1 MFRRQAVVDTEDS
14 TAGLI
19 GKCPAD
25 PLVGVKIPDNPPTS
39 MEIDQGRK
47 NRAVI
52 GAVFPVGNRRHPFG
66 KLLCRNKSITAK
78 CNLPGNGK
86 ISDPGSQVCTGLP
99 GSAIF
104 ECRQAQLGKFSQEL
118 FNLWIQRHA
127 SDLLSL
133 ERIQET

>member
-1 MFRRQAVVDTEDS
+1 MFRCQAVVDAEDR
-14 TAGLI
+14 TACLI
-19 GKCPAD
+19 GKRSAD

-39 MEIDQGRK
+39 MEIDQRRK

-52 GAVFPVGNRRHPFG
+52 GAVFPVGNRRHAFG
-66 KLLCRNKSITAK
+66 KLPGRNKSIPAK
-78 CNLPGNGK
+78 CNLPGMGK

-104 ECRQAQLGKFSQEL
+104 ECRQAQLGKFTKEL

-133 ERIQET
+133 ERIQEL